1 MQNGRMFQGFHPIHC
16 APSGVIAAN
25 EDIFDGDPATDI
37 ISMSKY
43 DKVIF
48 FIIINAN
55 GSGGT
60 ATITVESCDTVV
72 PGTATAIA
80 FKYWA
85 CTTPDTWGDMQSA
98 TASGFTTS
106 ATADNM
112 YAIEVNSSELYSTDS
127 FVRMQCT
134 EVVDQPVDGAIMAI
148 AGGARYLQ
156 EVKPTALA

>member
-1 MQNGRMFQGFHPIHC
+1 
-16 APSGVIAAN
+16 
-25 EDIFDGDPATDI
+25 
-37 ISMSKY
+37 
-43 DKVIF
+43 
-48 FIIINAN
+48 
-55 GSGGT
+55 
-60 ATITVESCDTVV
+60 
-72 PGTATAIA
+72 
-80 FKYWA
+80 
-85 CTTPDTWGDMQSA
+85 MQSA